1 MAAITCACDASM
13 TRTSG
18 RCPPRSQSIGGRMK
32 SPCSG
37 AHVCDRG
44 DWPREHVAG
53 QMNMLP
59 RQLCLRK
66 TSPMRSNQDQQ
77 APVLEATMRIS
88 RR

>member
-1 MAAITCACDASM
+1 M

-18 RCPPRSQSIGGRMK
+18 RCRRVK

-53 QMNMLP
+53 QMNMSAAPTLP
-59 RQLCLRK
+59 PQDA
-66 TSPMRSNQDQQ
+66 SYARSNQDQQ